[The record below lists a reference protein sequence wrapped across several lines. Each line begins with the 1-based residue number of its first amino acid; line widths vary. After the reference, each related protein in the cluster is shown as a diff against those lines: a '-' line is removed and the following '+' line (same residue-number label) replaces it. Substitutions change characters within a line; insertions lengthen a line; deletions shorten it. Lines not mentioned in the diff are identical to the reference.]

1 MMKKR
6 LFSLLTALAL
16 CLTLVPAAVF
26 AEDALEPAPVCV
38 CQTRCTEALLNPDC
52 PVCGA
57 EGAQAADCAAPEA
70 ANGQA
75 AGGSTPFLDI
85 VDGPDGEGN
94 GPDGA
99 GAPEGGGNQP
109 EEGMEDSEKAPGA
122 APEQEDESSFNEP
135 EADEQPEGGMD
146 GVALLNAE
154 NGIRVQASGGELWL
168 GGVDVL
174 QYPSGNSPNSGSY
187 HYDSETSTLTLTNYV
202 VEGANYKSF
211 TTNNSGSIP
220 TAAYLYTTMQA
231 LKIKL
236 EGNCRFG
243 ESGNTTEYLTDGKT
257 TRTVGIAT
265 REGTTNYIYINNMG
279 GTGNL
284 EINSH
289 VWPLAVCD
297 VTIYAGTV
305 TLNSG
310 MDGCAVRGNLT
321 LSGSAN
327 VTIASLLNGRLAYN
341 GAKING
347 KLTMSGNA
355 KLTVTTNG
363 VTYKNESNIKN
374 PIALQA
380 GSISVNGNG
389 QLIATSSGSNTNDG
403 CQGYGIYVNGNL
415 GIYENGRV
423 EAYSNG
429 YNTKTQ
435 QHDGKEAIYVT
446 GKLTMGSG
454 TYLRAKTLNAE
465 TNNDDPGTYGALR
478 LKTADGWDLATNDKS
493 GKLNNNNAVVTYPV
507 GGYFNTTYR
516 SVFAW
521 PDPNDRM
528 AGYAAKEV
536 TIQGLKNTVLA
547 LNNNAAGYGIY
558 CYRDPNDTTP
568 TQCGTRYAY
577 SKSDPLDWSQGNSGI
592 GPADYRA
599 FYGIDVQSG
608 SHTIVWDAI
617 SEERDHPYITVR
629 SGATLTLELKDNGT
643 EGNRSYLGNTN
654 GGIYDNV
661 IKVASGATLNII
673 GPAGRD
679 YLYTALTLIGRIQAA
694 STATVNFKNC
704 IVYASGYIGS
714 QDANVSVEN
723 CWIDTAGF
731 VGNLTVQNS
740 TVKGSYQD
748 GTLTVDRTSN
758 ANLTIAGN
766 ITAKDTSGAPVYRT
780 QIELEDFSSSHNK
793 KPVLYKQTK
802 DGAGSAQ
809 LCAVVTGLRLKS
821 GTTATKL
828 DNLSMLAHDNTI
840 VLWLPFNTVTEN
852 VYGFDDG
859 SGDVGGFIH
868 DSGDN
873 PQIVTK
879 ADHSTAGKLV
889 LRNRLLAAGILAM
902 RGTDAL
908 CAGYVENS
916 SENEW
921 IYYEREK
928 EVKLQSAS
936 GRRVTGFGIRALE
949 GADAE
954 VKINGLDLVGE
965 RKRVEVDNKAKLSM
979 VLMTGTENQMTANS
993 DSTDAVLTLHGSGR
1007 LIIRGQA
1014 GGETLKLAGDH
1025 AIDASANASLTL
1037 SGVTLI
1043 NLCTA
1048 NNPETVL
1055 GSLTIKNSTVLGL
1068 GKITC
1073 SNIIIDGGSVDLDVP
1088 VGTIVKDSEGNE
1100 LKKVAL
1106 SFSEIETAIENIAI
1120 SGLPEGTTFNSSRLS
1135 TDEKGGLYLWIP
1147 KDATIKTVTIGGK
1160 IYYPKADGNVTTG
1173 DAPKFDSPDKDTS
1186 LIAVRGSYPSLSVTV
1201 TGTPEPTLQWQI
1213 STDGGTTWTDIKDA
1227 TESTCSAGEMTLANH
1242 GTKYRCVAANTA
1254 GTATSKTFT
1263 VYYCP
1268 WNVGFTRSSGDRYT
1282 FKRGE
1287 TVTFTANLDN
1297 PGHSPFSD
1305 LTGVAVSYQWWAGV
1319 LPASQYVV
1327 DWTDIATT
1335 EDGTYLL
1342 TITDEMDYWRVYC
1355 RVTLTYP
1362 DQTVKDTSSSTLVKV
1377 VTPPV
1382 IETSPSSTTV
1392 EAGQP
1397 ATFSVSV
1404 GGAGLRYYY
1413 PLHYQWQIS
1422 RDGNTWT
1429 DIEGASGTVQQEV
1442 EYIDG
1447 KGYVYRY
1454 PASYTTPPAT
1464 AELNGCQ
1471 YRCAVCQEDFFGQE
1485 WKVSS
1490 DPVYSEAA
1498 TLTVTGLPEITA
1510 QPQNAAVTYGED
1522 ASFRVTASVGTGEP
1536 LLYQWQVKTAADGA
1550 FADIDGATERSYT
1563 LAKPTV
1569 SMSGWEYRCIVRK
1582 ENGVSVTSQA
1592 AALTVGKRSIAI
1604 PAADD
1609 TVYTYN
1615 SRAQTYGV
1623 LETADYTVSGG
1634 TQTSANETGHLV
1646 TLSLKDPANTQWTD
1660 GTSADLS
1667 FRFVIRRAAITITV
1681 GNLSA
1686 YRGSSLPAASEAGY
1700 RVSGLMDGESLEHE
1714 PALTYVNEDGTE
1726 ITPDMTKTGTYLIR
1740 AVGASASGNYT
1751 ISCADGKLTVSSR
1764 PSGGSTAPAYPV
1776 SSPGKTENGS
1786 VSSSPKNASTGDTV
1800 TITVEPDD
1808 GYELGDLIITDKN
1821 GNRVDAADRGNGKFT
1836 FVMPDGGV
1844 TIRARFVEK
1853 TAAGP
1858 FRDVPSSAYYY
1869 DAVVWAAKNGIT
1881 GGIGSGLFGPALGCT
1896 RAQFVT
1902 FLWRA
1907 AGSPAPKAASRFTD
1921 VPADAYYADAV
1932 AWAVE
1937 NGITDGTSAAT
1948 FGPDEICTRAHAV
1961 TFLWRAFGKPEGN
1974 SAGFTDIPSGA
1985 YYEQAVTWA
1994 AEQGITTGVSDGRFA
2009 PGDTCTR
2016 AQIVTFLFR
2025 AYQAQ

>member
-1 MMKKR
+1 M
-6 LFSLLTALAL
+6 
-16 CLTLVPAAVF
+16 
-26 AEDALEPAPVCV
+26 
-38 CQTRCTEALLNPDC
+38 
-52 PVCGA
+52 
-57 EGAQAADCAAPEA
+57 
-70 ANGQA
+70 
-75 AGGSTPFLDI
+75 
-85 VDGPDGEGN
+85 
-94 GPDGA
+94 
-99 GAPEGGGNQP
+99 
-109 EEGMEDSEKAPGA
+109 
-122 APEQEDESSFNEP
+122 
-135 EADEQPEGGMD
+135 
-146 GVALLNAE
+146 
-154 NGIRVQASGGELWL
+154 
-168 GGVDVL
+168 
-174 QYPSGNSPNSGSY
+174 
-187 HYDSETSTLTLTNYV
+187 
-202 VEGANYKSF
+202 
-211 TTNNSGSIP
+211 
-220 TAAYLYTTMQA
+220 
-231 LKIKL
+231 
-236 EGNCRFG
+236 
-243 ESGNTTEYLTDGKT
+243 
-257 TRTVGIAT
+257 
-265 REGTTNYIYINNMG
+265 
-279 GTGNL
+279 
-284 EINSH
+284 
-289 VWPLAVCD
+289 
-297 VTIYAGTV
+297 
-305 TLNSG
+305 
-310 MDGCAVRGNLT
+310 
-321 LSGSAN
+321 
-327 VTIASLLNGRLAYN
+327 
-341 GAKING
+341 
-347 KLTMSGNA
+347 
-355 KLTVTTNG
+355 
-363 VTYKNESNIKN
+363 
-374 PIALQA
+374 
-380 GSISVNGNG
+380 
-389 QLIATSSGSNTNDG
+389 
-403 CQGYGIYVNGNL
+403 
-415 GIYENGRV
+415 
-423 EAYSNG
+423 
-429 YNTKTQ
+429 
-435 QHDGKEAIYVT
+435 
-446 GKLTMGSG
+446 
-454 TYLRAKTLNAE
+454 
-465 TNNDDPGTYGALR
+465 
-478 LKTADGWDLATNDKS
+478 
-493 GKLNNNNAVVTYPV
+493 
-507 GGYFNTTYR
+507 
-516 SVFAW
+516 
-521 PDPNDRM
+521 
-528 AGYAAKEV
+528 
-536 TIQGLKNTVLA
+536 
-547 LNNNAAGYGIY
+547 
-558 CYRDPNDTTP
+558 
-568 TQCGTRYAY
+568 
-577 SKSDPLDWSQGNSGI
+577 
-592 GPADYRA
+592 
-599 FYGIDVQSG
+599 
-608 SHTIVWDAI
+608 
-617 SEERDHPYITVR
+617 
-629 SGATLTLELKDNGT
+629 
-643 EGNRSYLGNTN
+643 
-654 GGIYDNV
+654 
-661 IKVASGATLNII
+661 
-673 GPAGRD
+673 
-679 YLYTALTLIGRIQAA
+679 
-694 STATVNFKNC
+694 
-704 IVYASGYIGS
+704 
-714 QDANVSVEN
+714 
-723 CWIDTAGF
+723 
-731 VGNLTVQNS
+731 
-740 TVKGSYQD
+740 
-748 GTLTVDRTSN
+748 
-758 ANLTIAGN
+758 
-766 ITAKDTSGAPVYRT
+766 
-780 QIELEDFSSSHNK
+780 
-793 KPVLYKQTK
+793 
-802 DGAGSAQ
+802 
-809 LCAVVTGLRLKS
+809 
-821 GTTATKL
+821 
-828 DNLSMLAHDNTI
+828 
-840 VLWLPFNTVTEN
+840 TEN

-879 ADHSTAGKLV
+879 ADHSTSGTLV

-902 RGTDAL
+902 RGTPKNNNTEI
-908 CAGYVENS
+908 CAGYQADDTKD
-916 SENEW
+916 EW
-921 IYYEREK
+921 IGYVPEK

-936 GRRVTGFGIRALE
+936 TKRVTGFGIHALE

-954 VKINGLDLVGE
+954 VKINGLDLVGM
-965 RKRVEVDNKAKLSM
+965 RKRVEIDNNAKLSM

-993 DSTDAVLTLHGSGR
+993 ESTDAVLTLHGSGR

-1025 AIDASANASLTL
+1025 AIDASASASLTL
-1037 SGVTLI
+1037 DGVTLI
-1043 NLCTA
+1043 NLCT
-1048 NNPETVL
+1048 NKPKTEL
-1055 GSLTIKNSTVLGL
+1055 GSLTIKDSTVLGL
-1068 GKITC
+1068 GEITC

-1088 VGTIVKDSEGNE
+1088 AETIVRDSKGNE

-1106 SFSEIETAIENIAI
+1106 KFTETNTAVDNIQI
-1120 SGLPEGTTFNSSRLS
+1120 SGLPSGTTFDSSRLS

-1147 KDATIKTVTIGGK
+1147 KDATIETVTIGGK
-1160 IYYPKADGNVTTG
+1160 LYYPKADGNVTTG
-1173 DAPKFDSPDKDTS
+1173 DAPKFDSPSDDTF
-1186 LIAVRGSYPSLSVTV
+1186 LIAVRGDYDYPSLSVTV
-1201 TGTPEPTLQWQI
+1201 AGTPTPKLQWQI
-1213 STDGGTTWTDIKDA
+1213 STDGGATWTDIEGA
-1227 TESTCSAGEMTLANH
+1227 TEDTCSAGEMTLAKH

-1268 WNVGFTRSSGDRYT
+1268 WNVGFTRSSGTRTT

-1305 LTGVAVSYQWWAGV
+1305 LTGVAVSYQWWVGSYNDRPKADE
-1319 LPASQYVV
+1319 
-1327 DWTDIATT
+1327 DWTKIPTT
-1335 EDGTYLL
+1335 TSEIHSL
-1342 TITDEMDYWRVYC
+1342 TITDEMDYWHVYC

-1362 DQTVKDTSSSTLVKV
+1362 DTDKTVKNASSSTLVKV

-1382 IETSPSSTTV
+1382 LETSPSSTTV

-1397 ATFSVSV
+1397 ATFSVSA

-1471 YRCAVCQEDFFGQE
+1471 YRCAVCQEDFYGQE

-1522 ASFRVTASVGTGEP
+1522 ASFRVTASVETGEA
-1536 LLYQWQVKTAADGA
+1536 LLYQWQVKTAADGV
-1550 FADIDGATERSYT
+1550 FADIDGATERIYT

-1569 SMSGWEYRCIVRK
+1569 SMSGWQYRCIVRK

-1604 PAADD
+1604 PAEDD

-1615 SRAQTYGV
+1615 GQAKTYGV
-1623 LETADYTVSGG
+1623 PETADYSVSGG
-1634 TQTSANETGHLV
+1634 TQTSANEAGHLV

-1660 GTSADLS
+1660 GTSAGLS

-1786 VSSSPKNASTGDTV
+1786 VSSSPKNASKGDTV

-1821 GNRVDAADRGNGKFT
+1821 GNRIDAADRGNGKFT

-1907 AGSPAPKAASRFTD
+1907 AGSPAPKTASRFTD

-1974 SAGFTDIPSGA
+1974 RAGFTDIPSGA
-1985 YYEQAVTWA
+1985 YYEQAVAWA
-1994 AEQGITTGVSDGRFA
+1994 AEQGVTTGVSDGRFA